1 MAVLKLF
8 HMTIPI
14 PRYRVYSL
22 MSLTLKTVPY
32 TKESSDMESK
42 LDNPIQKL
50 PNFVLT
56 NLSLVLAFAEKKQTF
71 LISHAFFKEK

>member
-1 MAVLKLF
+1 M
-8 HMTIPI
+8 
-14 PRYRVYSL
+14 YSL

-32 TKESSDMESK
+32 TTDYSDMESK

-56 NLSLVLAFAEKKQTF
+56 NLSLVLALALKKQTF
-71 LISHAFFKEK
+71 LISHAFFKEQ